1 VKVVTIA
8 AWMFLMG
15 AVLWWATFFI
25 LPLAVQWE
33 IPLATVDRV
42 PIFGF
47 CAGVLLGLAMALS
60 KPVRNSAGYVAGAI
74 VLGALVWLFVVG
86 IVGLG
91 LSIGGFEDEAFEGAM
106 ETVNTVATW
115 LALSRERRRDRPRWV
130 RRPLRQDGRSAGTI
144 PAEAAKGALIRSSE
158 AARGKTAAARSIAP
172 QRSVKVRHRV
182 TLDLICFVRAAH
194 LSENCGEAVDRL
206 VLVHTVVNRRRRS
219 FSASAYRACVVSMS
233 ASAESSASS
242 CRAGG
247 IRPSQ

>member
-33 IPLATVDRV
+33 IPLATVDRM

-74 VLGALVWLFVVG
+74 MLGVLVWLFVVG

-91 LSIGGFEDEAFEGAM
+91 LSVGGFEDEAFEGAM

-115 LALSRERRRDRPRWV
+115 LACIASVGAIAAGAYAVLYDKTGVLLERFRPK
-130 RRPLRQDGRSAGTI
+130 P
-144 PAEAAKGALIRSSE
+144 PK
-158 AARGKTAAARSIAP
+158 AR
-172 QRSVKVRHRV
+172 
-182 TLDLICFVRAAH
+182 
-194 LSENCGEAVDRL
+194 
-206 VLVHTVVNRRRRS
+206 
-219 FSASAYRACVVSMS
+219 
-233 ASAESSASS
+233 
-242 CRAGG
+242 
-247 IRPSQ
+247 